1 MEYKAPV
8 EAYTGVVREV
18 TIGKGR
24 KSLKIG
30 GENILPL
37 HFFDQGSNPNP
48 AKFAL
53 EVLDMEPQD
62 WPEHL
67 VEPFQGAIS
76 DPVKWAKKCQELGTD
91 AVFLRLVSTDPAVKD
106 SSADGAAAMAKKV
119 AEAINIPLIIYGSG
133 DDKKDAQVL
142 PKVAEACDGMN
153 LLIGPVQ
160 KENYEKVGKA
170 LLDHGHNA
178 SALSPLDI
186 NLLKELNVKLCK
198 FFPAEKIVID
208 PESAAVGYGM
218 EYAFSLMERV
228 KQIGIITKDNMTMM
242 PIIADLGGECWKT
255 KQAKENKEQGLLW
268 EGITALSLLLA
279 GANIII
285 LRHPESINLVKE
297 TIEGENGRS
306 KRNNTE
312 IRRNS

>member
-18 TIGKGR
+18 TIGKGK

-30 GENILPL
+30 GENILPF

-53 EVLDMEPQD
+53 EALDMEPQD

-67 VEPFQGAIS
+67 IQPFKDVIT
-76 DPVKWAKKCQELGTD
+76 DPLKWVKRCEELGAD

-106 SSADGAAAMAKKV
+106 SSADEAAALVKNV
-119 AEAINIPLIIYGSG
+119 AEAINIPLIVYGSG
-133 DDKKDAQVL
+133 DDRKDAEVL

-160 KENYEKVGKA
+160 KENYEIVGKA

-178 SALSPLDI
+178 SALTPLDI

-208 PESAAVGYGM
+208 PESAASGYGM
-218 EYAFSLMERV
+218 EYSFSLMERV

-279 GANIII
+279 GANIVV
-285 LRHPESINLVKE
+285 LRHPETLKLVKE
-297 TIEGENGRS
+297 TMEMR
-306 KRNNTE
+306 
-312 IRRNS
+312 

>member
-8 EAYTGVVREV
+8 EEYTGVVREV
-18 TIGKGR
+18 TIGKG
-24 KSLKIG
+24 KNSINIG
-30 GENILPL
+30 GENMLPL
-37 HFFDQGSNPNP
+37 HFFDEGSNPNP
-48 AKFAL
+48 VKFAL
-53 EVLDMEPQD
+53 EVLDMEPPD

-67 VEPFQGAIS
+67 IQPFKDVLS
-76 DPVKWAKKCQELGTD
+76 DPVKWARKCEELGAD

-106 SSADGAAAMAKKV
+106 SSADGAAILAKKV

-133 DDKKDAQVL
+133 DDKKDAEVL

-160 KENYEKVGKA
+160 KENYEIVGKA

-186 NLLKELNVKLCK
+186 NLLKELNVKLGK

-208 PESAAVGYGM
+208 PESAALGYGM
-218 EYAFSLMERV
+218 EYSFSLMERV

-268 EGITALSLLLA
+268 EGMTALSLLLA
-279 GANIII
+279 GANILV
-285 LRHPESINLVKE
+285 LRHPETLSLVKE
-297 TIEGENGRS
+297 TMEV
-306 KRNNTE
+306 K
-312 IRRNS
+312 

>member
-8 EAYTGVVREV
+8 EEYSGVVREV
-18 TIGKGR
+18 TIGKG
-24 KSLKIG
+24 KNSINIG
-30 GENILPL
+30 GENMLPL
-37 HFFDQGSNPNP
+37 HFFDKGSNPNP
-48 AKFAL
+48 VKFAL

-67 VEPFQGAIS
+67 TQPFKDVIS
-76 DPVKWAKKCQELGTD
+76 DPVKWAKRCEELG
-91 AVFLRLVSTDPAVKD
+91 ANAILLRLVSTDPAVKD
-106 SSADGAAAMAKKV
+106 SSADEAATLAKNV
-119 AEAINIPLIIYGSG
+119 ADSINIPLIVYGSG
-133 DDKKDAQVL
+133 DDKKDAEVL

-160 KENYEKVGKA
+160 KENYEIVGKA

-208 PESAAVGYGM
+208 PESAALGYGM
-218 EYAFSLMERV
+218 EYSFSLMERV

-268 EGITALSLLLA
+268 EGITALSLLSA
-279 GANIII
+279 GANIIV
-285 LRHPESINLVKE
+285 LRHPETLNLMRKTTEVK
-297 TIEGENGRS
+297 
-306 KRNNTE
+306 
-312 IRRNS
+312 

>member
-18 TIGKGR
+18 ATGKGN

-62 WPEHL
+62 WPEDL
-67 VEPFQGAIS
+67 LQPFKDVIS
-76 DPVKWAKKCQELGTD
+76 DPVKWAKRCEELGAD

-106 SSADGAAAMAKKV
+106 SPAEEAAALAKKV
-119 AEAINIPLIIYGSG
+119 AEAINVPLIVYGSG
-133 DDKKDAQVL
+133 DDKKDTEVL

-160 KENYEKVGKA
+160 KENYEIVGRA

-198 FFPAEKIVID
+198 FFPSDKIVID
-208 PESAAVGYGM
+208 PESAALGYGM
-218 EYAFSLMERV
+218 EYSFSLMERV

-255 KQAKENKEQGLLW
+255 KQAKEDKEQGLLW
-268 EGITALSLLLA
+268 EGMTALSLLLA
-279 GANIII
+279 GANILV
-285 LRHPESINLVKE
+285 LRHPETLSLIKKATEVK
-297 TIEGENGRS
+297 
-306 KRNNTE
+306 
-312 IRRNS
+312 

>member
-1 MEYKAPV
+1 MDYKAPV

-18 TIGKGR
+18 AIGKGN

-37 HFFDQGSNPNP
+37 HYFDEGSNPNP
-48 AKFAL
+48 VKVAL
-53 EVLDMEPQD
+53 EILDMEPQD

-67 VEPFQGAIS
+67 VEPFKDVIS
-76 DPVKWAKKCQELGTD
+76 DPIKWAKRCEALGAD

-106 SSADGAAAMAKKV
+106 SPAEEAAALAKNV
-119 AEAINIPLIIYGSG
+119 AEAINVPLIIYGSG
-133 DDKKDAQVL
+133 DDKKDAEVL

-160 KENYEKVGKA
+160 KENYEIVGKA

-186 NLLKELNVKLCK
+186 NLLKELNVKLGK
-198 FFPAEKIVID
+198 FFPSEKIIID
-208 PESAAVGYGM
+208 PESAALGYGM
-218 EYAFSLMERV
+218 EYSFSLMERV

-255 KQAKENKEQGLLW
+255 KQAKEAKEQGLLW
-268 EGITALSLLLA
+268 EGMTALSLLLA
-279 GANIII
+279 GANILV
-285 LRHPESINLVKE
+285 LRHPETLKLIKE
-297 TIEGENGRS
+297 T
-306 KRNNTE
+306 TE
-312 IRRNS
+312 TR